1 MIKILFVCH
10 GNICRSPM
18 AEYVFKDMV
27 RRQGMEDAFEI
38 SSAATS
44 REEIGNGVHPGTRR
58 KLKEEGIP
66 CGNHRA
72 RQMTGKDYAYYDYLI
87 GMEQWNLRNMYRLAG
102 VGPEEDSPKK
112 ILAAS
117 GFRKPSPRHRGS
129 LVYRRL
135 RRGLPGY

>member
-1 MIKILFVCH
+1 
-10 GNICRSPM
+10 M

-72 RQMTGKDYAYYDYLI
+72 RQMTGKENND
-87 GMEQWNLRNMYRLAG
+87 RYR
-102 VGPEEDSPKK
+102 
-112 ILAAS
+112 
-117 GFRKPSPRHRGS
+117 
-129 LVYRRL
+129 
-135 RRGLPGY
+135 